1 MKRSKNIC
9 VFKKAVLLGIIIAF
23 VFKAFSAPVEI
34 GSVEELQTVLKQE
47 NKLLILEMYADWCRA
62 CRMLKPILAQ
72 VLEETEEENVQL
84 YRINIDRHRD
94 IAAAFGVRSIPMV
107 FFAMNGNLVHTML
120 GLDEKEE
127 YLKVIRKFSH

>member
-23 VFKAFSAPVEI
+23 VFKVFSAPVEI
-34 GSVEELQTVLKQE
+34 GSVEELQTILKQE

-72 VLEETEEENVQL
+72 ALEEAEEENVQL

-127 YLKVIRKFSH
+127 YLRVIRKFSH